1 MRIPRIAI
9 ISIFTLLFLSCNK
22 PAENS
27 SSVASTKGL
36 VDFIP
41 SFDGVSLA
49 YQVHGRGKQTLVFVH
64 GWCCNRTY
72 WDAQVPHFSQQYTVV
87 TIDLA
92 GHGESGLER
101 ENWSMTAFGRDVVAV
116 VEKLNLNDVILVGH
130 SMGGPVTVEAARLM
144 PSRIKGLVG
153 VDSFSAVEYKYTP
166 AQIEAIMSTTPD
178 NFVEATANKVRNH
191 MFTPQSDPELIE
203 KIVTDLSSAPH
214 EVGIGAQKAI
224 FNWYTYECAES
235 LPTIQAP
242 MFSINSSM
250 HPVNI
255 ETMQRYTR
263 AYKIVYMENVGHFI
277 MMEDPE
283 TFNDH
288 LTKIINEL
296 TDENESLR

>member
-1 MRIPRIAI
+1 
-9 ISIFTLLFLSCNK
+9 
-22 PAENS
+22 
-27 SSVASTKGL
+27 
-36 VDFIP
+36 
-41 SFDGVSLA
+41 
-49 YQVHGRGKQTLVFVH
+49 
-64 GWCCNRTY
+64 
-72 WDAQVPHFSQQYTVV
+72 
-87 TIDLA
+87 
-92 GHGESGLER
+92 
-101 ENWSMTAFGRDVVAV
+101 
-116 VEKLNLNDVILVGH
+116 
-130 SMGGPVTVEAARLM
+130 MGGPVTVEAARLM

-153 VDSFSAVEYKYTP
+153 VDSFSAVGYKYTP

>member
-1 MRIPRIAI
+1 MLFLHTFI
-9 ISIFTLLFLSCNK
+9 ILISALLFSSCNK
-22 PAENS
+22 PAENAP
-27 SSVASTKGL
+27 SVASTANK
-36 VDFIP
+36 VEVIP
-41 SFDGVSLA
+41 SFDGVPLA
-49 YQVHGRGKQTLVFVH
+49 YQVHGRGKQALVFVH
-64 GWCCNRTY
+64 GWCCDRTY
-72 WDAQVPHFSQQYTVV
+72 WDAQVPQFSQQYTVV

-92 GHGESGLER
+92 GHGESGRGR

-116 VEKLNLNDVILVGH
+116 VDKLDLNDVILVGH

-153 VDSFSAVEYKYTP
+153 VDSFSAVGNKYTP
-166 AQIEAIMSTTPD
+166 AQIESIMSTTPD
-178 NFVEATANKVRNH
+178 NFVEATADKVRNH
-191 MFTPQSDPELIE
+191 MFAPKSDSELIE

-235 LPTIQAP
+235 LPAIQAP

-288 LTKIINEL
+288 LANIINEL
-296 TDENESLR
+296 TH